1 MATSST
7 ATVHAETKQ
16 TFTRHYWNIERL
28 NNNFLTDGAS
38 TANSWNSG
46 RNLASSKTRASA
58 VAMQSRPGIDT
69 PHIMYLL
76 CGLRLAATAAVLRV
90 VCYPG
95 TPPSSLPDIRALDGQ

>member
-1 MATSST
+1 MTTSST
-7 ATVHAETKQ
+7 ETVHAETKQ

-28 NNNFLTDGAS
+28 NNNFLTVM
-38 TANSWNSG
+38 ANSWNTG

-69 PHIMYLL
+69 PHVMYLL

>member
-1 MATSST
+1 MLMRGIPDAIYSNSE
-7 ATVHAETKQ
+7 V
-16 TFTRHYWNIERL
+16 RY
-28 NNNFLTDGAS
+28 
-38 TANSWNSG
+38 SWNTG
-46 RNLASSKTRASA
+46 RNLASTKTRASA